1 MDNFKG
7 FPTLIA
13 MEQDRVIVIGA
24 GMGGLAAAI
33 RLAASGL
40 KVTVLEAAA
49 TPGGKARA
57 IPSPAGPVDTGPTV
71 LTMRHVF
78 DALFALNGERLDD
91 HATLLPQ
98 RILAR
103 HWWPG
108 SPALDLTTDR
118 AENAENIRA
127 LAGPR
132 EAAAFLKF
140 DATAEA
146 LYQAFDAPV
155 MQAAR
160 PDLPA
165 IARAA
170 LRKPALW
177 PALLPGLSLH
187 GWLKTQFRDPRL
199 IQLFAR
205 YATYVGGRPA
215 RSPAVLSLIWR
226 AEARGVWA
234 VEGGMHHL
242 ATALA
247 ALAERMGVTFRYGTP
262 ATRIQRQNGHVT
274 GVQIADGRTLPCT
287 SVVFNGDPAALTE
300 GRMGTAAAASLPR
313 KAAHPRSLSALVW
326 AFASE
331 ARGDKAPH
339 LTHHNL
345 FFTANPEAEFGPIG
359 QGRMPEAPTLYLCA
373 EDRIRDPRARAM
385 SVPVA
390 DPASGPA
397 SDPAFGP
404 ERFEIILNA
413 PAGLPALRPEDFQ
426 KCRQITFDRLARMG
440 LTLTPPGPEAL
451 STPATLDRLFPASG
465 GAIYGRSPE
474 GMMAS
479 FQRPPARTALPG
491 LYLAGGGAHP
501 GAGVPMAALSA
512 KHAAEAIMQDRISAS
527 KSAPT
532 AMPGGIST
540 ASPTTGA
547 ARSRS

>member
-7 FPTLIA
+7 SLTLNA

-40 KVTVLEAAA
+40 KVTVLEATA

-71 LTMRHVF
+71 LTMRYVF

-91 HATLLPQ
+91 HATLIPQ
-98 RILAR
+98 RIVAR

-132 EAAAFLKF
+132 DAAAFLKF

-177 PALLPGLSLH
+177 PALLPGLSLQ
-187 GWLKTQFRDPRL
+187 GWLKTRFRDPRL

-242 ATALA
+242 AMALT
-247 ALAERMGVTFRYGTP
+247 ALAERMGVAFRFSTQ
-262 ATRIQRQNGHVT
+262 ATRIQRQNGRVT

-300 GRMGTAAAASLPR
+300 GRMGSAAAASLPR
-313 KAAHPRSLSALVW
+313 TASHPRSLSALVW

-331 ARGDKAPH
+331 AQGDKAAH
-339 LTHHNL
+339 LVHHNL
-345 FFTANPEAEFGPIG
+345 FFTADPEAEFGPIG

-373 EDRIRDPRARAM
+373 EDRIHDPRARAIAG
-385 SVPVA
+385 PVHA
-390 DPASGPA
+390 
-397 SDPAFGP
+397 P

-426 KCRQITFDRLARMG
+426 KCRQITFDRLSRMG

-474 GMMAS
+474 GTMAS

-540 ASPTTGA
+540 ASRMTGA

>member
-1 MDNFKG
+1 MDNFNPS
-7 FPTLIA
+7 PTLRN

-40 KVTVLEAAA
+40 KVTVLESAA

-91 HATLLPQ
+91 HATLIPQ
-98 RILAR
+98 PILAR
-103 HWWPG
+103 HWWPD

-118 AENAENIRA
+118 DQNAENIRA
-127 LAGPR
+127 FAGPR
-132 EAAAFLKF
+132 EADAFLRF
-140 DATAEA
+140 DTTAEQ
-146 LYQAFDAPV
+146 LYRAFDAPV

-165 IARAA
+165 IARTA
-170 LRKPALW
+170 LRQPRLW
-177 PALLPGLSLH
+177 PSLLPGLSLQR
-187 GWLKTQFRDPRL
+187 WLKTQFRDPRL

-205 YATYVGGRPA
+205 YATYVGGRPTHA
-215 RSPAVLSLIWR
+215 PAVLSLIWR

-234 VEGGMHHL
+234 VEGGMHSL
-242 ATALA
+242 AAALA
-247 ALAERMGVTFRYGTP
+247 ALAGRMGVTFRFSTP
-262 ATRIQRQNGHVT
+262 ATRIQRQNGRVT

-287 SVVFNGDPAALTE
+287 AVVFNGDPAALTE
-300 GRMGTAAAASLPR
+300 GRLGTAAASSLPR
-313 KAAHPRSLSALVW
+313 SASQPRSLSALVW

-331 ARGDKAPH
+331 AQGEKAPH
-339 LTHHNL
+339 LLHHNL
-345 FFTANPEAEFGPIG
+345 FFTADPTAEFGPIG
-359 QGRMPEAPTLYLCA
+359 QGKMPEAPTLYLCA
-373 EDRIRDPRARAM
+373 EDR
-385 SVPVA
+385 SCGPVTG
-390 DPASGPA
+390 S
-397 SDPAFGP
+397 

-413 PAGLPALRPEDFQ
+413 PAALPALGPEDFRR
-426 KCRQITFDRLARMG
+426 CRQNTFDRLSRMG
-440 LTLTPPGPEAL
+440 LTLTPPGPGAL
-451 STPATLDRLFPASG
+451 TTPATLDRLFPASR

-474 GMMAS
+474 GTMAT
-479 FQRPPARTALPG
+479 FHRPPARTALPG

-512 KHAAEAIMQDRISAS
+512 KHAAEAILQDRTSAS

-532 AMPGGIST
+532 ATPGGIST
-540 ASPTTGA
+540 ASRMTDA

>member
-1 MDNFKG
+1 
-7 FPTLIA
+7 

-33 RLAASGL
+33 RCAAAGL
-40 KVTVLEAAA
+40 RVTVLEAAS
-49 TPGGKARA
+49 TPGGKARTIA
-57 IPSPAGPVDTGPTV
+57 SPAGPVDTGPTV

-91 HATLLPQ
+91 HASLIPQ

-103 HWWPG
+103 HWWPD

-118 AENAENIRA
+118 AENAAAIHA
-127 LAGPR
+127 FAGPA

-140 DATAEA
+140 DALAES
-146 LYQAFDAPV
+146 LHQAFDAPV

-170 LRKPALW
+170 LRQPKLW
-177 PALLPGLSLH
+177 PALLPGRSLE
-187 GWLKTQFRDPRL
+187 GWLKRHFRDPRL

-215 RSPAVLSLIWR
+215 HAPAVLSLIWR

-234 VEGGMHHL
+234 VEGGLHSL
-242 ATALA
+242 AVALA
-247 ALAERMGVTFRYGTP
+247 SLAERMGVTFRYATP
-262 ATRIQRQNGHVT
+262 ATRIQRQNGRVT
-274 GVQIADGRTLPCT
+274 GVQIADGRTLPCEA
-287 SVVFNGDPAALTE
+287 VIFNGDPAALLD
-300 GRMGTAAAASLPR
+300 GRLGSAAAAALPR
-313 KAAHPRSLSALVW
+313 SAATPRSLSALVW

-331 ARGDKAPH
+331 AAGEKAPH
-339 LTHHNL
+339 LLHHNL
-345 FFTANPEAEFGPIG
+345 FFTEDPTREFGPIG
-359 QGRMPEAPTLYLCA
+359 TGKMPEAPTLYLCA
-373 EDRIRDPRARAM
+373 EDRAR
-385 SVPVA
+385 SPIT
-390 DPASGPA
+390 GPTT
-397 SDPAFGP
+397 GP

-413 PAGLPALRPEDFQ
+413 PAALPTLRPEDFRQ
-426 KCRQITFDRLARMG
+426 CRQITFDRLSRMG

-451 STPATLDRLFPASG
+451 TTPATLDRLFPASR

-474 GMMAS
+474 GTMAS

-512 KHAAEAIMQDRISAS
+512 KHAAEAIMQDRTSAS

-540 ASPTTGA
+540 GSPMTGG

>member
-1 MDNFKG
+1 
-7 FPTLIA
+7 

-40 KVTVLEAAA
+40 KVTVLDSASA
-49 TPGGKARA
+49 PGGKARA
-57 IPSPAGPVDTGPTV
+57 IASAAGPVDTGPTV

-91 HATLLPQ
+91 HATLIAQPV
-98 RILAR
+98 LAR

-108 SPALDLTTDR
+108 SPALDLTPDR
-118 AENAENIRA
+118 DANAEAIRA
-127 LAGPR
+127 FSGPR
-132 EAAAFLKF
+132 EAAAFLRF
-140 DATAEA
+140 DALAEQ
-146 LYQAFDAPV
+146 LFSAFDAPV

-170 LRKPALW
+170 LRRPRIW
-177 PALLPGLSLH
+177 PALIPGLSLDRLLRAH
-187 GWLKTQFRDPRL
+187 FRDPRL
-199 IQLFAR
+199 VQLFGR

-234 VEGGMHHL
+234 VDGGMHHL
-242 ATALA
+242 AA
-247 ALAERMGVTFRYGTP
+247 ALAGLAARMGVTFRFDTP
-262 ATRIQRQNGHVT
+262 ATRIQRQNGRVT

-287 SVVFNGDPAALTE
+287 ACVFNGDPAALAD
-300 GRMGTAAAASLPR
+300 GRMGSAAAAALPR
-313 KAAHPRSLSALVW
+313 SATRPRSLSALVW
-326 AFASE
+326 AFASQ
-331 ARGDKAPH
+331 ATGPRAAD
-339 LTHHNL
+339 LIHHNL
-345 FFTANPEAEFGPIG
+345 FFTEDPDREFGPIG
-359 QGRMPEAPTLYLCA
+359 AGRIPAAPTLYLCA
-373 EDRIRDPRARAM
+373 EDRTR
-385 SVPVA
+385 
-390 DPASGPA
+390 GPA
-397 SDPAFGP
+397 TGP

-413 PAGLPALRPEDFQ
+413 PAGLPALRPEEFRQ
-426 KCRQITFDRLARMG
+426 CRQITFDRLSRMG
-440 LTLTPPGPEAL
+440 LTLTPPGPESL
-451 STPATLDRLFPASG
+451 TTPATLDRLFPGSQ

-474 GMMAS
+474 GTMAT
-479 FQRPPARTALPG
+479 FQRPPARTGLPG

-512 KHAAEAIMQDRISAS
+512 RHAAEAIMQDRISAS
-527 KSAPT
+527 RSAPT

-540 ASPTTGA
+540 ASRMTGG

>member
-1 MDNFKG
+1 
-7 FPTLIA
+7 

-40 KVTVLEAAA
+40 RVTVLEAAA

-57 IPSPAGPVDTGPTV
+57 LPSPAGPVDTGPTV

-91 HATLLPQ
+91 HVTLIPQ
-98 RILAR
+98 PVLAR
-103 HWWPG
+103 HWWPD

-118 AENAENIRA
+118 EENAEAIRA
-127 LAGPR
+127 FAGPR
-132 EAAAFLKF
+132 EAEAFLKF
-140 DATAEA
+140 DALAES
-146 LYQAFDAPV
+146 LYSAFDAPV
-155 MQAAR
+155 MQAAK

-170 LRKPALW
+170 LRQPRLW
-177 PALLPGLSLH
+177 PALLPGLSLQR
-187 GWLKTQFRDPRL
+187 WLKGQFRDPRL

-215 RSPAVLSLIWR
+215 HAPAVLSLIWR

-234 VEGGMHHL
+234 VDGGLHSL
-242 ATALA
+242 AAALA
-247 ALAERMGVTFRYGTP
+247 ALAERMGVTFRYATP
-262 ATRIQRQNGHVT
+262 ATRIQRQNGRVT

-287 SVVFNGDPAALTE
+287 ACVFNGDPAALAT
-300 GRMGTAAAASLPR
+300 GRMGSAAAAALPR
-313 KAAHPRSLSALVW
+313 SATEPRSLSALVW

-331 ARGDKAPH
+331 AAGPKAPD
-339 LTHHNL
+339 LVHHNL
-345 FFTANPEAEFGPIG
+345 FFTEDPAREFGPIG

-373 EDRIRDPRARAM
+373 EDRAR
-385 SVPVA
+385 VT
-390 DPASGPA
+390 GPA
-397 SDPAFGP
+397 PAI

-413 PAGLPALRPEDFQ
+413 PAGLPALRPEDFRQ
-426 KCRQITFDRLARMG
+426 CRQITFDRLSRMG
-440 LTLTPPGPEAL
+440 LTLTAPGPEAL
-451 STPATLDRLFPASG
+451 TSPAALDRLFPASK

-474 GMMAS
+474 GTMAS

-532 AMPGGIST
+532 ATPGGIST
-540 ASPTTGA
+540 VSRMMGS

>member
-1 MDNFKG
+1 MQ
-7 FPTLIA
+7 
-13 MEQDRVIVIGA
+13 QDRVIVIGA

-33 RLAASGL
+33 RCAAAGMA
-40 KVTVLEAAA
+40 VTVLESAP

-57 IPSPAGPVDTGPTV
+57 IPSAAGPVDTGPTV

-91 HATLLPQ
+91 HATLIPQ
-98 RILAR
+98 PILAR
-103 HWWPG
+103 HWWPD
-108 SPALDLTTDR
+108 SPALDLTPDR
-118 AENAENIRA
+118 AENADAIRA
-127 LAGPR
+127 FAGPK
-132 EAAAFLKF
+132 EAEAFLRF
-140 DATAEA
+140 DTLAES
-146 LYQAFDAPV
+146 LHQAFESPV
-155 MQAAR
+155 MLAAK

-170 LRKPALW
+170 LRQPKLW
-177 PALLPGLSLH
+177 PALRPGLSLE
-187 GWLKTQFRDPRL
+187 GWLRSQFRDPRL

-215 RSPAVLSLIWR
+215 HAPAVLSLIWR

-234 VEGGMHHL
+234 VEGGLHTL
-242 ATALA
+242 AAALA
-247 ALAERMGVTFRYGTP
+247 DLAERMGVTFRFATP
-262 ATRIQRQNGHVT
+262 ATRIQRQNGRVT
-274 GVQIADGRTLPCT
+274 GVQIADGRTLPCEA
-287 SVVFNGDPAALTE
+287 VIFNGDPAALLD
-300 GRMGTAAAASLPR
+300 GRLGSAAAAALPR
-313 KAAHPRSLSALVW
+313 SAASPRSLSALVW

-331 ARGDKAPH
+331 ATGEKAPH
-339 LTHHNL
+339 LLHHNL
-345 FFTANPEAEFGPIG
+345 FFTEDPTREFGPIG
-359 QGRMPEAPTLYLCA
+359 AGKMPEAPTLYLCA
-373 EDRIRDPRARAM
+373 EDRSR
-385 SVPVA
+385 
-390 DPASGPA
+390 GPA
-397 SDPAFGP
+397 TGP

-413 PAGLPALRPEDFQ
+413 PAALPALRPEEFRQ
-426 KCRQITFDRLARMG
+426 CRQITFDRLSRMG

-451 STPATLDRLFPASG
+451 TSPAALDRLFPASK

-474 GMMAS
+474 GTMAS

-540 ASPTTGA
+540 GSRMTGG

>member
-1 MDNFKG
+1 
-7 FPTLIA
+7 
-13 MEQDRVIVIGA
+13 MEQNRVIVIGA

-57 IPSPAGPVDTGPTV
+57 LPSPAGPVDTGPTV

-91 HATLLPQ
+91 HLTLIPQ
-98 RILAR
+98 PLLAR

-108 SPALDLTTDR
+108 SDALDLSTDR
-118 AENAENIRA
+118 ARNADTIRA
-127 LAGPR
+127 FAGPR
-132 EAAAFLKF
+132 EADAFLKF
-140 DATAEA
+140 DHLAED
-146 LYQAFDAPV
+146 LYSAFDTPV
-155 MQAAR
+155 MQAPR

-170 LRKPALW
+170 LARPRLW
-177 PALLPGLSLH
+177 PALLPGLSLER
-187 GWLKTQFRDPRL
+187 WLKGHFRDPRL
-199 IQLFAR
+199 VQLFAR

-215 RSPAVLSLIWR
+215 HSPAVLSLIWR

-234 VEGGMHHL
+234 VDGGMHHL
-242 ATALA
+242 AAALA
-247 ALAERMGVTFRYGTP
+247 ALAERMGVAFRFATP
-262 ATRIQRQNGHVT
+262 ATRIQRQNGRVT

-287 SVVFNGDPAALTE
+287 TVVFNGDPAALAS
-300 GRMGTAAAASLPR
+300 GHLGSAAAAALPR
-313 KAAHPRSLSALVW
+313 SASEPRSLSALVW
-326 AFASE
+326 AFASS
-331 ARGDKAPH
+331 ASGPKAPD
-339 LTHHNL
+339 LIHHNL
-345 FFTANPEAEFGPIG
+345 FFTEDPAREFGPIAK
-359 QGRMPEAPTLYLCA
+359 GRMPDAPTLYLCA
-373 EDRIRDPRARAM
+373 EDRTR
-385 SVPVA
+385 
-390 DPASGPA
+390 GPIIA
-397 SDPAFGP
+397 GP

-413 PAGLPALRPEDFQ
+413 PAGLPPLRPEDFQ
-426 KCRQITFDRLARMG
+426 KCRQITFDRLSSMG

-451 STPATLDRLFPASG
+451 SSPAVLDRLFPASK

-474 GMMAS
+474 GTMAS

-512 KHAAEAIMQDRISAS
+512 MHAAEAIMQDRISAS
-527 KSAPT
+527 RSAPT
-532 AMPGGIST
+532 AMPGGMST
-540 ASPTTGA
+540 GSPMTGG